1 MRSGPLLVPALAAFG
16 ALAMPPSAPAQT
28 SGGAQAPGSS
38 GGVQY
43 GAPTPSARPES
54 LTVRS
59 FRPSPATIPAG
70 ADSLRLV
77 FRVDGGAPRVIVRLS
92 IIRTG
97 ERAVLRPLRL
107 RARTGRRYVRRVR
120 LSDARLAPGSYDAVL
135 HARDVRPRGRALRA
149 AAAST
154 RVALRVAVPEAS
166 PPPSPTP
173 TPAAPVS
180 ASAPVGAGVFPVRG
194 PYSFGDAGARFGS
207 DRGGRPHRGQD
218 VIAAEGT
225 PLVAPRPGAVH
236 VRAYQG
242 GGAGHYVV
250 VRGTDSRDYVFMH
263 MRDASPLPPG
273 TPVAAGTPIGHVG
286 NTGSSSGAHLH
297 FEIWP
302 AGWYASESSLPIDPL
317 PELLAWA
324 GG

>member
-16 ALAMPPSAPAQT
+16 ALAMSPSAAAQT
-28 SGGAQAPGSS
+28 SGGTQAPDSS
-38 GGVQY
+38 GGVRY
-43 GAPTPSARPES
+43 GEPAPLTRPES
-54 LTVRS
+54 LSVRS
-59 FRPSPATIPAG
+59 FRVSPATIPAG

-77 FRVDGGAPRVIVRLS
+77 FRVDGGAPRVSVRLS
-92 IIRTG
+92 IIPAG
-97 ERAVLRPLRL
+97 ERAVLRRLRL

-120 LSDARLAPGSYDAVL
+120 LSDTRLAPGSYEAVL
-135 HARDVRPRGRALRA
+135 HARDVRRRGRALRA

-154 RVALRVAVPEAS
+154 QVALRVAVPETS
-166 PPPSPTP
+166 PPPSPSP
-173 TPAAPVS
+173 APVSGAAPVGS
-180 ASAPVGAGVFPVRG
+180 GVFPVRG
-194 PYSFGDAGARFGS
+194 PYSFGGAGARFGS
-207 DRGGRPHRGQD
+207 DRGGRLHRGQD

-242 GGAGHYVV
+242 GGAGHYLV

-302 AGWYASESSLPIDPL
+302 DGWYASESSLPIDPL